1 MVTDAGSR
9 DKWPTT
15 RVDLIDE
22 NSKEENH
29 IVQTASVLLESKNN
43 TYGKYDP
50 KKRRQSSFQYQ
61 ADAMDE
67 RMYATYLT
75 QKVVFTRNG
84 YFDLLKRC

>member
-9 DKWPTT
+9 DKWPTA

-22 NSKEENH
+22 ENKEE
-29 IVQTASVLLESKNN
+29 IQTASVLVQSKNN

-50 KKRRQSSFQYQ
+50 KTRRQSSFQYQ

-75 QKVVFTRNG
+75 QKVVFTRRVDRGKLNFFN
-84 YFDLLKRC
+84 Y